1 MKRVQ
6 GTKGVSLFECIN
18 ADQNKWNVRW
28 DVQDNPADK
37 EGKVKGVNYMEE
49 TFLFKPDLSDVK
61 SVMSI
66 WCSGEEAV
74 GRFVLDGKNITLE
87 RSGILLLRSQAE
99 QAVKDNDAT
108 VPLITE
114 SGVVEVSPDEALFVS
129 GRVLANYGDCD
140 KNIKKQLDSIANAG
154 TIETLTVINFQEG
167 YPNHPP

>member
-66 WCSGEEAV
+66 WCSGEEAGAKRHTSV
-74 GRFVLDGKNITLE
+74 AQPGGTGGEGQRCNCSPYYRI
-87 RSGILLLRSQAE
+87 RSGR
-99 QAVKDNDAT
+99 
-108 VPLITE
+108 
-114 SGVVEVSPDEALFVS
+114 G
-129 GRVLANYGDCD
+129 
-140 KNIKKQLDSIANAG
+140 
-154 TIETLTVINFQEG
+154 LTR
-167 YPNHPP
+167 